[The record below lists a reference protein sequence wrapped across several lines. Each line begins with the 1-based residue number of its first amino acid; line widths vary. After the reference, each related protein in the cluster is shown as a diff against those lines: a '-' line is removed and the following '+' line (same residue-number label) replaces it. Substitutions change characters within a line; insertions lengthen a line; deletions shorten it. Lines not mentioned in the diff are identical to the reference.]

1 MRQNLLVGSEV
12 DHANIPRHHHDSC
25 GISLGDCL
33 WMVPRQHVLNPPA
46 PIVPARYRPLGVKE
60 TP

>member
-25 GISLGDCL
+25 GIILGDSL
-33 WMVPRQHVLNPPA
+33 WLVHRQYVLTLNTPPLCRFDA
-46 PIVPARYRPLGVKE
+46 GLWA
-60 TP
+60 